1 MCVFLIRTWK
11 CGFLPD
17 TEWKKAKIE
26 ESKINLIEFSMIKIW
41 DRKKRIKLISKEHLG
56 TASMVKLYKWLSLST
71 GIYKEERHSKIK
83 IYWIT
88 K

>member
-41 DRKKRIKLISKEHLG
+41 DRKKKNK
-56 TASMVKLYKWLSLST
+56 TD
-71 GIYKEERHSKIK
+71 
-83 IYWIT
+83 
-88 K
+88 